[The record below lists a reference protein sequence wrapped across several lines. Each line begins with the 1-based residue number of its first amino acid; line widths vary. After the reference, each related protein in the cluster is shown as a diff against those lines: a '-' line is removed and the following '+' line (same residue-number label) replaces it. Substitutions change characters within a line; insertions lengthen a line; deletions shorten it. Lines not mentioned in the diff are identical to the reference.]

1 MNETQKN
8 IVMSITDKIIQ
19 LYQDLLFDDDTSESV
34 GNMYLEVVASILSSV
49 NVTIINGFAKDVSD
63 NNIEYKEA
71 LIEVSKTVIR
81 EIMASTERL
90 VKQSEMH

>member
-1 MNETQKN
+1 MNEKQKN
-8 IVMSITDKIIQ
+8 IVMSITDEIIQ
-19 LYQDLLFDDDTSESV
+19 VYQDLLFDDDTSESV
-34 GNMYLEVVASILSSV
+34 GSMYLEVVASILSSV
-49 NVTIINGFAKDVSD
+49 NVTIIKGFAKDVSD

>member
-34 GNMYLEVVASILSSV
+34 GNMYIEVVASILSSV

-90 VKQSEMH
+90 IQQSEMH

>member
-1 MNETQKN
+1 MNEKQKN
-8 IVMSITDKIIQ
+8 IVMSITDEIIQ
-19 LYQDLLFDDDTSESV
+19 LYQDLLFESETTAIV
-34 GNMYLEVVASILSSV
+34 ENMYLEVVASILSSI

-90 VKQSEMH
+90 IKQSEMH